1 MKKEFALKIFE
12 GFSIERWNDMI
23 RPFDLV
29 QMDKDAERL
38 FVAYIIGK
46 YEEQNGVKIDWEWMM
61 YASLF
66 ELLRKI
72 ALCDIKSPV
81 QRLIREEYPAEYE
94 EHVNTLKL
102 LTLNTFNKISFKL
115 FLQIKGLKINIIL

>member
-12 GFSIERWNDMI
+12 GFSIERWNDMV

-81 QRLIREEYPAEYE
+81 QRLIREEYPAE
-94 EHVNTLKL
+94 
-102 LTLNTFNKISFKL
+102 
-115 FLQIKGLKINIIL
+115 

>member
-12 GFSIERWNDMI
+12 GFSIERWNDMV

-46 YEEQNGVKIDWEWMM
+46 YEEQNGVKIDWE
-61 YASLF
+61 
-66 ELLRKI
+66 
-72 ALCDIKSPV
+72 
-81 QRLIREEYPAEYE
+81 
-94 EHVNTLKL
+94 
-102 LTLNTFNKISFKL
+102 LNSCVK
-115 FLQIKGLKINIIL
+115 